1 MPSAAALFSPPP
13 LFLNRAALPPST
25 LPWYAVNENN
35 PNDQY
40 FTKSDIA
47 ARCWKSLRATARGFA
62 IDLGSH
68 IFVEPSAGE
77 GCFIRHFPP
86 RRRIALDIAPPI
98 GAHSETE
105 KADFLKW
112 SPPEL
117 AGRRFAVVGN
127 PPFGVRGAL
136 ALAFLNRAALFA
148 DIVGFILPMTFE
160 SDGKGGALTRV
171 DSRLSLLHS
180 EELPPSSFYEAD
192 TGADRDINTVWQV
205 WGALA
210 NPLPRPAAADCS
222 EFAEI
227 RTVCTAPNRR
237 CGLALM
243 DDYDFFL
250 QGTFYDNRPPRVVT
264 DFAEVKYGSG
274 YGIIIRKNKRG
285 VSAALKEAD
294 WGRHSS
300 RSTNHCRH
308 IRMRHI
314 RDALA
319 EAGFG
324 KGGRA

>member
-1 MPSAAALFSPPP
+1 MREANPIAP
-13 LFLNRAALPPST
+13 LPFRLRGKALPPST

-40 FTKSDIA
+40 FTKRDIA
-47 ARCWKSLRATARGFA
+47 ARCWKSLRATARKFD
-62 IDLGSH
+62 IDLRAH

-77 GCFIRHFPP
+77 GCFIRHLPP
-86 RRRIALDIAPPI
+86 RRRLALDIAPPV
-98 GAHSETE
+98 GAHPETE

-112 SPPEL
+112 SPPPEL

-136 ALAFLNRAALFA
+136 ALEFVNRSAMFA
-148 DIVGFILPMTFE
+148 DIVGFILPMTFA

-171 DSRLSLLHS
+171 ASHFSLLHS
-180 EELPPSSFYEAD
+180 EELPPSSFYTAD
-192 TGADRDINTVWQV
+192 TSEDRAINTVWQV

-210 NPLPRPAAADCS
+210 KPLPRPTTPDCS
-222 EFAEI
+222 EFVDI

-237 CGLALM
+237 CGLARM

-250 QGTFYDNRPPRVVT
+250 QGTFYDNRPPRVVKT
-264 DFAEVKYGSG
+264 FAEVKYGSG
-274 YGIIIRKNKRG
+274 YGVIIKKKKPEVSRALRG
-285 VSAALKEAD
+285 AD
-294 WGRHSS
+294 WVRHSS

-319 EAGFG
+319 EAGFA
-324 KGGRA
+324 KGEKS